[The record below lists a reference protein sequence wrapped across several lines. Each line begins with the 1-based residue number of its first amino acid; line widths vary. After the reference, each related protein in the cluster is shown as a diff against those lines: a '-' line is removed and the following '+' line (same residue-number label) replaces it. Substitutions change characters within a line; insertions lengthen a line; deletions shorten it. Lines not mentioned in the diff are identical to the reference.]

1 MNVLQFVANLF
12 VNVGAWMGEVL
23 HGWGLSP
30 LWTAIVVKFLAG
42 LVVAGGPLAAVL
54 FLIWYARKVIGRIQD
69 RMGPTNDGTAAGPFA
84 LLQAVA
90 DAIKMLT
97 KEFIFPHGRDK
108 VVFLIAPVLVVAVAV
123 AIWAVIPFGP
133 PDAGMQFVDLNIGV
147 FYVVALASLTFFSML
162 MAGWSSHNKYAN
174 LGAFRAVSMIV
185 SYEIPQMLALLVP
198 VMLAGTMGMQGL
210 INAQEVPFIV
220 MAPIPALIYFLA
232 MTAEVGRLPFEQ
244 AEADAEIV
252 AGYFIEYSGMLFGAF
267 YLAEF
272 INNLSASFVF
282 SVLFLGGWRGPWVEQ
297 APILGLVW
305 LSLKA
310 FLVFSV
316 LTFFWGAMPRLRIDH
331 ILGFSWKFLT
341 PLALVMLMVT
351 ALVDKIVQIVGER
364 GPSPSVS
371 PWTRAGWLF
380 LANAIVAL
388 VTAWVLYQVEKR
400 QRAQREARRFAVVR

>member
-1 MNVLQFVANLF
+1 MNVWQFLADFF
-12 VNVGAWMGEVL
+12 VNVGEWMGQVL
-23 HGWGLSP
+23 SGWGLPP
-30 LWTAIVVKFLAG
+30 LWVAIIVKAVAG
-42 LVVAGGPLAAVL
+42 LVLAIGPLTAVL

-97 KEFIFPHGRDK
+97 KEFVFPNERDK
-108 VVFLIAPVLVVAVAV
+108 VVFLLAPVLVVAVAV
-123 AIWAVIPFGP
+123 AVWAVIPFGP
-133 PDAGMQFVDLNIGV
+133 SGMQFADLNIGI

-185 SYEIPQMLALLVP
+185 SYEIPQILALLVP
-198 VMLAGTMGMQGL
+198 VMLAGSMGMQGL
-210 INAQEVPFIV
+210 VRAQEVPFIIMV
-220 MAPIPALIYFLA
+220 PLPALIYFLA

-252 AGYFIEYSGMLFGAF
+252 AGYFVEYSGMLFGAF

-282 SVLFLGGWRGPWVEQ
+282 AILFLGGWRGPWVEQ
-297 APILGLVW
+297 VPILGLVW

-310 FLVFSV
+310 FIVFTL

-331 ILGFSWKFLT
+331 ILDFSWKFLT
-341 PLALVMLMVT
+341 PLALIMLAVVGV
-351 ALVDKIVQIVGER
+351 VDKIVQAAGV
-364 GPSPSVS
+364 SS
-371 PWTRAGWLF
+371 PWVRAGWLF
-380 LANAIVAL
+380 LANALVAV
-388 VTAWVLYQVEKR
+388 VTAFWVRWVERR
-400 QRAQREARRFAVVR
+400 QQAEREARRFAIVR

>member
-12 VNVGAWMGEVL
+12 VNVGAWLGEVL
-23 HGWGLSP
+23 SGWGLSP

-97 KEFIFPHGRDK
+97 KEFVFPTGRDK

-282 SVLFLGGWRGPWVEQ
+282 SILFLGGWRGPWVEQ

-310 FLVFSV
+310 FIVFSI

-351 ALVDKIVQIVGER
+351 ALVDKIVQMASHEAVL
-364 GPSPSVS
+364 

-380 LANAIVAL
+380 LANAVVARL
-388 VTAWVLYQVEKR
+388 TAWVLHQVEKR
-400 QRAQREARRFAVVR
+400 RRAQREARRFAVVR

>member
-1 MNVLQFVANLF
+1 MNVWQFLADFF
-12 VNVGAWMGEVL
+12 VNVGAWMGEL
-23 HGWGLSP
+23 LSGWGLSP
-30 LWTAIVVKFLAG
+30 FWVSLIVKVVGGLALAI
-42 LVVAGGPLAAVL
+42 GPLTAVL

-97 KEFIFPHGRDK
+97 KEFVFPKERDR
-108 VVFLIAPVLVVAVAV
+108 VVFLIAPVLAVAVAV
-123 AIWAVIPFGP
+123 AVWAVIPFGP
-133 PDAGMQFVDLNIGV
+133 QGMQFVDLNIGV
-147 FYVVALASLTFFSML
+147 FYVVALASLAFFAML

-198 VMLAGTMGMQGL
+198 VMLAGSMGMQGL
-210 INAQEVPFIV
+210 VRAQEVPFIV
-220 MAPIPALIYFLA
+220 MVPVPALIYFLA

-252 AGYFIEYSGMLFGAF
+252 AGYFVEYSGMLFGAF

-282 SVLFLGGWRGPWVEQ
+282 TVLFLGGWRGPWVEQ
-297 APILGLVW
+297 APVLGLVW
-305 LSLKA
+305 ISLKA
-310 FLVFSV
+310 FLVFTL

-341 PLALVMLMVT
+341 PLALVMLVVV
-351 ALVDKIVQIVGER
+351 ALVDKAVQAAGLT
-364 GPSPSVS
+364 S
-371 PWTRAGWLF
+371 PWSRAGWLF
-380 LANAIVAL
+380 LANVAVAL
-388 VTAWVLYQVEKR
+388 VTAALLYRAERR
-400 QRAQREARRFAVVR
+400 QQAAREARRFAIVR